1 MSADGH
7 ATRDDMDGG
16 DAVRVNAE
24 REARDVE
31 LVRALIAHEHH
42 APRVLW
48 RRFAPLV
55 FRILRRTFGPG
66 QEIEDLAQDIFLCVF
81 EKVPTLREPAA
92 LRKFIISITMITARS
107 EIRRRWVRRWS
118 RLGSKED
125 DIKEAGFHVDLD
137 SREALRRFYA
147 ILDRLNG
154 RDRMLFVLRFMEDL
168 GLREVAAASGLSLAT
183 AKRRLARARSKVR
196 LLAERDPLLCE
207 YVTGDGFGQ
216 PRGPD
221 LDQPAD
227 LAESV
232 VAGLR
237 ITRA

>member
-1 MSADGH
+1 M
-7 ATRDDMDGG
+7 
-16 DAVRVNAE
+16 NAQ
-24 REARDVE
+24 REARDAE
-31 LVRALIAHEHH
+31 LVRALIAHEQH
-42 APRVLW
+42 APGTLW

-66 QEIEDLAQDIFLCVF
+66 QDIEDLAQDIFLCVF

-92 LRKFIISITMITARS
+92 FRKFIISITTITARS

-118 RLGSKED
+118 RLASKEEAS
-125 DIKEAGFHVDLD
+125 KEVAFHVDLD

-168 GLREVAAASGLSLAT
+168 GLRDVAAASGLSLAT

-207 YVTGDGFGQ
+207 YVTGDDFGQ
-216 PRGPD
+216 RRGPD
-221 LDQPAD
+221 VDRPAD
-227 LAESV
+227 LTESI
-232 VAGLR
+232 VARLR
-237 ITRA
+237 ITPA